1 MWVSYGYGLEVEW
14 LGLANKLK
22 GNKERK
28 ESQIP
33 SRFLSE
39 QQERCNYHGALE
51 GLVSEAE

>member
-33 SRFLSE
+33 SWFLSE